1 MHIKDMKLISKDEY
15 LLLRAEMSEFVTL
28 CNENNYIPE
37 KSDFEEIIEFV
48 LESEDEMCNLFESY
62 ESNSSFLVD
71 SIYESFTLNE
81 VKFKGDVE
89 YDNKKDFDAAVKGV
103 GVAAGLGVAGVVGVG
118 MWIKYLFRK
127 RKVKKMIAKQN
138 DMNIEKLKSYSNISS
153 MKIKLAELEGNE
165 PGSIEWP
172 SYT

>member
-1 MHIKDMKLISKDEY
+1 MKLISKDEY
-15 LLLRAEMSEFVTL
+15 LLLRNEMSEFVDL

-37 KSDFEEIIEFV
+37 KSDFEEIIEFI
-48 LESEDEMCNLFESY
+48 LTSDDEMSNLFESY
-62 ESNSSFLVD
+62 ESNSNFLVD

-103 GVAAGLGVAGVVGVG
+103 GVAAVAAGAAVVGVG

-127 RKVKKMIAKQN
+127 RKIKKMIKKQTE
-138 DMNIEKLKSYSNISS
+138 MNLGKLKSYSNISG
-153 MKIKLAELEGNE
+153 MKIKLAELEGEE